1 MKVLILSCTAGE
13 GHNSAAKAIK
23 EVYDQSGEYCEIQ
36 NALEFISKTLSNFVA
51 KSHIILYRHFPSW
64 FNFGYTCCENNP
76 SILAPGSLVYKIF
89 AKGTESLY
97 KYISNNGFDTVIC
110 THSFAAVIVTEI
122 VNHYNLKIQ
131 TGFVATDF
139 TCHPGTKDSDLDFY
153 FIPDEKLVDDFTCD
167 HIQKEEVLP
176 FGIPIRQ
183 RFYEHIDKT
192 TAKTEFGIPSDRK
205 HVVMMC
211 GSMGCGP
218 LAKLALEFAKTMPE
232 CEFSVI
238 CGNNAK
244 LKKSLDRK
252 SRNIRNLH
260 IFGFMNDMPKV
271 LDSADLYLT
280 KPGGI
285 STSEAVAKEVP
296 MLFVNTV
303 AACES
308 YNLKHFLSYGV
319 ADSGKNVK
327 ELTEKCVDII
337 QNEEKLEAF
346 KQNLKNMPKVNSSE
360 QIRQTMLNAKNKER
374 DA

>member
-1 MKVLILSCTAGE
+1 MKTLILSCTTGE

-23 EVYDQSGEYCEIQ
+23 EVYDLNGDYCAISD
-36 NALEFISKTLSNFVA
+36 ALGFISKGLSKFVA
-51 KSHIILYRHFPSW
+51 KSHIILYRHFPKL
-64 FNFGYTCCENNP
+64 FNFGYTYCENHP

-89 AKGTESLY
+89 SKGTEKLY
-97 KYISNNGFDTVIC
+97 KYITDNGFDTVIC
-110 THSFAAVIVTEI
+110 THSFAAVILTEI
-122 VNHYNLKIQ
+122 INRYQLTIQ
-131 TGFVATDF
+131 TAFVATDF

-153 FIPDEKLVDDFTCD
+153 FIPDEKLISNFTCD
-167 HIQKEEVLP
+167 HIVSDEVKP

-183 RFYEHIDKT
+183 NFYSLTDKT
-192 TAKTEFGIPSDRK
+192 TAKTEFGIPAEKK

-218 LAKLALEFAKTMPE
+218 LAKLALNFANTMPD

-238 CGNNAK
+238 CGTNVK

-252 SRNIRNLH
+252 SRNIKNLH
-260 IFGFMNDMPKV
+260 IFGFVNDMPKV

-319 ADSGKNVK
+319 AESGKNVK

-337 QNEEKLEAF
+337 GNEEKLNTF
-346 KQNLKNMPKVNSSE
+346 KQNLKNIPKVNTSDR
-360 QIRQTMLNAKNKER
+360 IRQTLI
-374 DA
+374 DAQK